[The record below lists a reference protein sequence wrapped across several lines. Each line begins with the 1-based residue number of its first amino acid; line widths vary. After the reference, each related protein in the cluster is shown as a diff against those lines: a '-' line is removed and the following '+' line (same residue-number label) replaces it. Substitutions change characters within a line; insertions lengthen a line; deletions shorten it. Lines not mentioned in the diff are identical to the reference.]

1 MVFNSLCFAPFL
13 VLVLLTQSLLTTS
26 RARKGALILCSYAF
40 YAAWYPT
47 AIVLLWASTLFDFYV
62 ARAIARAVSEG
73 RRRVL
78 LLGSI
83 ALNLGVLFS
92 FKYLGFFVENLN
104 WVAQKLGHSA
114 VGDKPAWI
122 LPVGISFY
130 TFMSLAYVTDVYRR
144 KREPEQS
151 LLDFALFLS
160 FFPHLVAGP
169 IVRAEDFLP
178 QCKLPIRPTWRAL
191 WWGLLLMVFGLFQ
204 KVVMADA
211 WFAPQADRVFGARAG
226 AFSLFDAWLGT
237 IAFSGQ
243 IFCDF
248 AGYSTCALGAAAC
261 LGYRLPENFRSP
273 YAAVGFSD
281 FWRRWHLSLS
291 AWLRDYVYISLGGN
305 RGGTWFTLRNLMLTM
320 LIGGLWHGAAWT
332 FVIWG
337 ALHGTFLCLE
347 RGVRGLA
354 QRWNVAES
362 GSLRALGWLVT
373 LLGVCWAW
381 VFFRAPTL
389 QSALALTRAMLGASG
404 KWAPDLVGNV
414 DAMFVLLAAVGLV
427 AAHWWSRERAP
438 KDLFET
444 IPGWAVAGGILSML
458 IALATMA
465 GEDRAFIY
473 FQF

>member
-1 MVFNSLCFAPFL
+1 
-13 VLVLLTQSLLTTS
+13 
-26 RARKGALILCSYAF
+26 
-40 YAAWYPT
+40 
-47 AIVLLWASTLFDFYV
+47 
-62 ARAIARAVSEG
+62 
-73 RRRVL
+73 
-78 LLGSI
+78 
-83 ALNLGVLFS
+83 
-92 FKYLGFFVENLN
+92 
-104 WVAQKLGHSA
+104 
-114 VGDKPAWI
+114 
-122 LPVGISFY
+122 
-130 TFMSLAYVTDVYRR
+130 
-144 KREPEQS
+144 
-151 LLDFALFLS
+151 
-160 FFPHLVAGP
+160 
-169 IVRAEDFLP
+169 
-178 QCKLPIRPTWRAL
+178 
-191 WWGLLLMVFGLFQ
+191 
-204 KVVMADA
+204 
-211 WFAPQADRVFGARAG
+211 
-226 AFSLFDAWLGT
+226 
-237 IAFSGQ
+237 
-243 IFCDF
+243 
-248 AGYSTCALGAAAC
+248 
-261 LGYRLPENFRSP
+261 
-273 YAAVGFSD
+273 
-281 FWRRWHLSLS
+281 LSLS

-354 QRWNVAES
+354 ERWNVAES

-414 DAMFVLLAAVGLV
+414 DAGFVLLAAAGLV